1 MPKFKFHSK
10 RSNESISVTEAS
22 NLEEATKIFA
32 KIKVLNLNNFLDL
45 YEVTKIKS

>member
-45 YEVTKIKS
+45 YEVRKVNN